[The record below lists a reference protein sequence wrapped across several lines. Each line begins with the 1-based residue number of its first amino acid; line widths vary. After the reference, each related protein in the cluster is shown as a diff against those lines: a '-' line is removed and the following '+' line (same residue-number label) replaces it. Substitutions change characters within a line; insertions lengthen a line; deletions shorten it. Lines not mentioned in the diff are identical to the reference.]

1 VAGKPAGALPA
12 DLARSPANSNGRT
25 APAAGTERALAEVL
39 ADVMHLEQVPAGSHF
54 FDDLGAD
61 SLVMAHFCARVRK
74 RADLPSV
81 SIRDIYRHPTIGR
94 LAAAL
99 AEAAPAGPPNP
110 APAPE
115 TAEAAARA
123 SAREYI
129 ACGTLQ
135 LLVFLGY
142 AWVAALAGAWAYRW
156 ISGGSGYGGIYLR
169 AVLFGG
175 AAFVLLCTLPIGA
188 KWVLVGR
195 WKPERIRI
203 WSLAYVRF
211 WAVRTLV
218 RSNPLTFLTAGS
230 PLYAVYLRALGARV
244 GRGAAVFS
252 HQVPVCADL
261 LTIGA
266 GTVIRKD
273 AFFQCYR
280 AQDGWIQTGAVTLG
294 RDVFVGEKTVLD
306 INTSIGDG
314 GQLGHTSALHS
325 GQAVPA
331 GERWHGSPAQRT
343 DVDYARV
350 APARCGPL
358 RRFWFCAVTVA
369 CVFFLYLPLAE
380 GGVYLLLT
388 AVPRL
393 GRPLDSG
400 LAVTSRTLYADAL
413 AISLVGFAGLVLGG
427 LLFVATVPRLLNLF
441 ITPDA
446 VYPLYGFHDRVHRAI
461 ARMTG
466 VRFFT
471 HLFGDSSYIVY
482 YLRWLGYDL
491 SRVEQTGSN
500 FGTEVGHETPYLS
513 TIGSGTMVAD
523 GLALMNADF
532 SSTSFRVSRVS
543 IGPDNFVGNNIA
555 YPAGGRTGANCLLAT
570 KTMIPLDG
578 EIREGTGLLGSPC
591 FEIPRSVER
600 DRRFDHLRA
609 GEELRSRLTAKNW
622 YNLRTIGVFLLARW
636 LHVFLVTLFVLAAFD
651 SYGGYAQLLMAAFL
665 VLGVLVTPVYFVLVE
680 RGLRA
685 FRRLQPRYCSI
696 YDPYFWRHER
706 LWKVPGEAYLHM
718 FDGTP
723 FKNLIWKGLGVRIG
737 RRVFDDG
744 CYLTERTLATIG
756 DDSALNAGS
765 KIQCHSQEDGTFKS
779 DRTAVGAGCTLGV
792 GAMVHYG
799 VTMGEGSVLAPDS
812 FLMKGEEIPA
822 RARWGG
828 NPAREM

>member
-1 VAGKPAGALPA
+1 VAGKPADALTTDPA
-12 DLARSPANSNGRT
+12 ESSITQCLRT
-25 APAAGTERALAEVL
+25 APAAGTQRAFAEVL
-39 ADVMHLEQVPAGSHF
+39 ADVMRVEQVPADSHF

-81 SIRDIYRHPTIGR
+81 SIRDIYQHPTISS
-94 LAAAL
+94 LATAL
-99 AEAAPAGPPNP
+99 AEAPPPAESP
-110 APAPE
+110 APAP
-115 TAEAAARA
+115 AEVAAPA
-123 SAREYI
+123 STREYVL
-129 ACGTLQ
+129 CGTLQ

-142 AWVAALAGAWAYRW
+142 AWVAALVGARAYGW
-156 ISGGSGYGGIYLR
+156 ISDGSGYGGIYLR

-175 AAFVLLCTLPIGA
+175 AAFLVLCTLPVLA
-188 KWVLVGR
+188 KWVLIGR
-195 WKPERIRI
+195 WKPQRIRI

-211 WAVRTLV
+211 WIVKTLV

-230 PLYAVYLRALGARV
+230 PLYLLYLRALGAKV
-244 GRGAAVFS
+244 GRGAAIFS
-252 HQVPVCADL
+252 HQVPVCTDL

-266 GTVIRKD
+266 GTIIRKE
-273 AFFQCYR
+273 AVIQCYR
-280 AQDGWIQTGAVTLG
+280 AQDGWIQTGPVTLG

-306 INTSIGDG
+306 ISTSMGDG
-314 GQLGHTSALHS
+314 AQLGHTSALHS
-325 GQAVPA
+325 GQAVPG

-343 DVDYARV
+343 DLDYASV
-350 APARCGPL
+350 APASCGTL
-358 RRFWFCAVTVA
+358 RRARFCAVTLL
-369 CVFFLYLPLAE
+369 CLFFVYLPLAE

-393 GRPLDSG
+393 GKLLDSG
-400 LAVTSRTLYADAL
+400 LTITSRALYIDAL
-413 AISLVGFAGLVLGG
+413 AISLVFFFGLILVG
-427 LLFVATVPRLLNLF
+427 LAFVVTVPRLLNLF
-441 ITPDA
+441 IKPGA
-446 VYPLYGFHDRVHRAI
+446 VYPLYGFHDRIHRAI
-461 ARMTG
+461 TRMTSLK
-466 VRFFT
+466 FFT

-482 YLRWLGYDL
+482 YLRCLGYDL
-491 SRVEQTGSN
+491 SHVEQTGSN

-523 GLALMNADF
+523 GLTIMNADF
-532 SSTSFRVSRVS
+532 SSTSFRISRVS
-543 IGPDNFVGNNIA
+543 IGPHNFVGNNIA

-578 EIREGTGLLGSPC
+578 EIREGVGLLGSPC

-600 DRRFDHLRA
+600 DSRFDHLRT
-609 GEELRSRLTAKNW
+609 GDELRTRLTAKNW
-622 YNLRTIGVFLLARW
+622 YNLRTIGVFLVARW
-636 LHVFLVTLFVLAAFD
+636 LHVFLVTVFVLAAFD
-651 SYGGYAQLLMAAFL
+651 SYGGYAQVLMAAL
-665 VLGVLVTPVYFVLVE
+665 LALGVLVTPVYFVLVE

-685 FRRLQPRYCSI
+685 FRPLQPKYCSI

-744 CYLTERTLATIG
+744 CYLTERTLAALG
-756 DDSALNAGS
+756 DDCVLNAGS

-779 DRTAVGAGCTLGV
+779 DRTTVGAGCTLGV
-792 GAMVHYG
+792 GSMVHYG